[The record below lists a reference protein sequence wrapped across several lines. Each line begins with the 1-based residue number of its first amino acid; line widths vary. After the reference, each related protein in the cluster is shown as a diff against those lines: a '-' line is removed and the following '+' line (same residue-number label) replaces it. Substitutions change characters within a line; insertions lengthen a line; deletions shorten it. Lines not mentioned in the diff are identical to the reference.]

1 MVRIVSSIPYFDRWM
16 PREPQYSSA
25 AALSFLSYLQPE
37 QIARIDLRRGEAMA
51 DFKAQWLAQPS
62 LFVWWEGEQK
72 RKRLCS
78 LDYIRLER
86 IVKLTGLTLAS
97 K

>member
-1 MVRIVSSIPYFDRWM
+1 MIRIVSSIPYFDRWM

-62 LFVWWEGEQK
+62 LFVWG
-72 RKRLCS
+72 
-78 LDYIRLER
+78 
-86 IVKLTGLTLAS
+86 G
-97 K
+97 